1 MQINLQD
8 HIKVVTNYNFKL
20 LRNEVLLQE
29 VNTHNILTNAFWL
42 GRSDYSYNVRGIQSC
57 EIKLGKGSGTPQ
69 TSDTDLFQ
77 PLWQKAKDSTSSSYH
92 ARTSESNE
100 EWIQLTNKYTFP
112 ANTTYVGT
120 ITECGLYDGYRLLST
135 HALLL
140 DAEGNPISIEKT
152 DLDVL
157 IIEVTIRL
165 YFTENASI
173 KMIRA
178 DHTPFW
184 THLFSGDSA
193 TACLHYTNNLEVLW
207 SIQDSLDG
215 NEMYLTNFARGN
227 SYDWNSYLST
237 AICNGKQNIPI
248 TTPRELTFNAARL
261 GTDWPVTGQHFI
273 KGLRIMRSF
282 IIPFPNTDIFPAYNI
297 TGMDVGIGDGATT
310 EFICPMNYFVKDTDK
325 IYIDGILQTRGVDY
339 IVESDNNN
347 QMLPELMA
355 CNDAIITGGYYEID
369 SSYNNNYHAPVFR
382 AVLNATKLT
391 GFNSYGFYAAGN
403 KATYATMFDKD
414 RPLFIDMQKE
424 VKVNTFQIGSS
435 YSAST
440 SNGGVKYT
448 LSYSDDG
455 VDYVELATIIKT
467 TNSVAKVVFDT
478 ITKRYFKVAIEYVSN
493 TSNVSSSAYSS
504 TTESGSTYSAAV
516 DKNNLCLLGYVGH
529 GIQFTNPPAE
539 GAVITMDAT
548 TDLPMKNEN
557 FVFDTTLKLS
567 Y

>member
-29 VNTHNILTNAFWL
+29 VNTHNILTNAFWT
-42 GRSDYSYNVRGIQSC
+42 GGSNNSYRATGIQSC
-57 EIKLGKGSGTPQ
+57 DIVLGKGSGTPK
-69 TSDTDLFQ
+69 TSDTALFQ

-112 ANTTYVGT
+112 ANTTYVDT
-120 ITECGLYDGYRLLST
+120 ITECGLYDQYRLLST

-165 YFTENASI
+165 YFTENESI

-184 THLFSGDSA
+184 THLFSAESGA
-193 TACLHYTNNLEVLW
+193 YLHNTNNLEVLW
-207 SIQDSLDG
+207 SIRDSLDG
-215 NEMYLTNFARGN
+215 NEMYLNNFSRG
-227 SYDWNSYLST
+227 SASDWNSYLST
-237 AICNGKQNIPI
+237 AICNGKQKTPI

-273 KGLRIMRSF
+273 RGLRIMRSF

-297 TGMDVGIGDGATT
+297 TGMDVGIGDGETT

-369 SSYNNNYHAPVFR
+369 SSRNNNLYAPVFR

-391 GFNSYGFYAAGN
+391 GFNSYGFYSAGN

-424 VKVNTFQIGSS
+424 VKVNTFQIGSN
-435 YSAST
+435 YYYNT

-467 TNSVAKVVFDT
+467 TNSVAKVAFDT

-493 TSNVSSSAYSS
+493 TSNVSSGAYSN
-504 TTESGSTYSAAV
+504 TIESGSTYSAAV
-516 DKNNLCLLGYVGH
+516 DKNYLCLLGYVGH

>member
-8 HIKVVTNYNFKL
+8 HVKVVTNYNFKL
-20 LRNEVLLQE
+20 FRNEVLLQE
-29 VNTHNILTNAFWL
+29 VNTHNILTNPFWI
-42 GRSDYSYNVRGIQSC
+42 GNSSYYYHDSGIQSC
-57 EIKLGKGSGTPQ
+57 NIKLGSGSGTP
-69 TSDTDLFQ
+69 TASDSDLFH
-77 PLWQKAKDSTSSSYH
+77 PLWEKTKDSTSSNYH
-92 ARTSESNE
+92 ARTAESNE
-100 EWIQLTNKYTFP
+100 EWIQLTNTYTFP

-120 ITECGLYDGYRLLST
+120 ITECGLYIFLKGLCT

-165 YFTENASI
+165 YFTENENI

-178 DHTPFW
+178 DHTTFW
-184 THLFSGDSA
+184 THLFSNDSGG
-193 TACLHYTNNLEVLW
+193 CIHNNNDLEVLW
-207 SIQDSLDG
+207 SVQDSLDG
-215 NEMYLTNFARGN
+215 NEMYLNSTSRGEAYN
-227 SYDWNSYLST
+227 WNSYLST
-237 AICNGKQNIPI
+237 AICNGKQSIPI
-248 TTPRELTFNAARL
+248 TTPRELTFNTARL

-282 IIPFPNTDIFPAYNI
+282 IITFPNTDIFPAYDI
-297 TGMDVGIGDGATT
+297 TGMDVGIGDGETT
-310 EFICPMNYFVKDTDK
+310 EFTCPMNYFVTDTDK
-325 IYIDGILQTRGVDY
+325 IYIDDILQTRGVDY

-355 CNDAIITGGYYEID
+355 CNDAIITGGYYQINE
-369 SSYNNNYHAPVFR
+369 YNNNTYAPVFR

-391 GFNSYGFYAAGN
+391 GYTDSGFQQAGN
-403 KATYATMFDKD
+403 RATYVTMFDKD

-424 VKVNTFQIGSS
+424 VKVNTFQIGSVYNYDTS
-435 YSAST
+435 Y
-440 SNGGVKYT
+440 GGIKYT

-455 VDYVELATIIKT
+455 VDYVELTTIIKT
-467 TNSVAKVVFDT
+467 TNAVAKVTFNT
-478 ITKRYFKVAIEYVSN
+478 ITKRYFKVAIEHVSS
-493 TSNVSSSAYSS
+493 TSNVSSGAYSNTVEASSAYS
-504 TTESGSTYSAAV
+504 EAV
-516 DKNNLCLLGYVGH
+516 NKNNLCLLGYVGR

>member
-29 VNTHNILTNAFWL
+29 VNTHNILTNAFWV
-42 GRSDYSYNVRGIQSC
+42 GSSDQSYYVKGIQSC
-57 EIKLGKGSGTPQ
+57 DIKLGKGSGTPK

-112 ANTTYVGT
+112 ANTTYADT
-120 ITECGLYDGYRLLST
+120 ITECGLYDTYRKLST

-165 YFTENASI
+165 YFTENESI

-184 THLFSGDSA
+184 THLFSA
-193 TACLHYTNNLEVLW
+193 ETQACLHYTNNLEILW

-215 NEMYLTNFARGN
+215 NEMYLNNFAAGN
-227 SYDWNSYLST
+227 AYEWNSYLST

-248 TTPRELTFNAARL
+248 TTPKELTFNAARL
-261 GTDWPVTGQHFI
+261 GTDWPITGQHFI

-282 IIPFPNTDIFPAYNI
+282 IIPFPNTNIFPAYNI
-297 TGMDVGIGDGATT
+297 TGMDVGIGDGKTT

-355 CNDAIITGGYYEID
+355 CNDAIITGGYYQID
-369 SSYNNNYHAPVFR
+369 SSYNNNLSVPVFR

-391 GFNSYGFYAAGN
+391 GSSSYGFYAAGN

-424 VKVNTFQIGSS
+424 VKVNTFQIGSN
-435 YSAST
+435 YYYST

-467 TNSVAKVVFDT
+467 TNSVAKVTFDT

-493 TSNVSSSAYSS
+493 TSNVSSGAYSN
-504 TTESGSTYSAAV
+504 TTEATSDYSAAV

-557 FVFDTTLKLS
+557 FVFDTTLKFS

>member
-8 HIKVVTNYNFKL
+8 HVKVVTNYNFKL
-20 LRNEVLLQE
+20 FRNEVLLQE
-29 VNTHNILTNAFWL
+29 VNTHNILTNNFWIV
-42 GRSDYSYNVRGIQSC
+42 GVSIQSC
-57 EIKLGKGSGTPQ
+57 DIKLGSGSGTP
-69 TSDTDLFQ
+69 TASDSNLFH
-77 PLWQKAKDSTSSSYH
+77 PLWTKTKDSTSSNYH
-92 ARTSESNE
+92 ARTAESNE
-100 EWIQLTNKYTFP
+100 EWIQLTNTYTFP

-120 ITECGLYDGYRLLST
+120 ITECGLYRNNLCT

-152 DLDVL
+152 DLDML

-165 YFTENASI
+165 YFTENENI

-178 DHTPFW
+178 DHTTFW
-184 THLFSGDSA
+184 THLFSYDWMGCIS
-193 TACLHYTNNLEVLW
+193 YNNNLEVLW
-207 SIQDSLDG
+207 SVQDSLDG
-215 NEMYLTNFARGN
+215 NEMYLNVFTAGAAYN
-227 SYDWNSYLST
+227 WNSYLST
-237 AICNGKQNIPI
+237 AICNGKQSIPI

-282 IIPFPNTDIFPAYNI
+282 IITFPNTDIFPAYDI
-297 TGMDVGIGDGATT
+297 TGMDVGIGDGETT
-310 EFICPMNYFVKDTDK
+310 EFTCPMNYFVTDTDK

-355 CNDAIITGGYYEID
+355 CNDAIITGGYYQID
-369 SSYNNNYHAPVFR
+369 KYNNNFYVPVFR
-382 AVLNATKLT
+382 AVLNDTKLT
-391 GFNSYGFYAAGN
+391 GYSDSGFRAAGN
-403 KATYATMFDKD
+403 RATYVTMFDKD

-424 VKVNTFQIGSS
+424 VKVNTFQIGSVYS
-435 YSAST
+435 YST
-440 SNGGVKYT
+440 SYGGIKYT

-455 VDYVELATIIKT
+455 VDYVELTTIIKT
-467 TNSVAKVVFDT
+467 TNAVAKVTFNT
-478 ITKRYFKVAIEYVSN
+478 ITKRYFKVAIEYVSS
-493 TSNVSSSAYSS
+493 TSNVSSNTYMHGTAASS
-504 TTESGSTYSAAV
+504 DYSAAV

-557 FVFDTTLKLS
+557 FVFDTTLKFS

>member
-29 VNTHNILTNAFWL
+29 VNTHNILTNTFWL
-42 GRSDYSYNVRGIQSC
+42 GRSGYASHVRGIQSC
-57 EIKLGKGSGTPQ
+57 EIALGKGSGTPK
-69 TSDTDLFQ
+69 TSDTALFQ

-100 EWIQLTNKYTFP
+100 EWIQLTNKYTIP

-120 ITECGLYDGYRLLST
+120 ITECGLYHYSRLLCT

-165 YFTENASI
+165 YFTENESI

-184 THLFSGDSA
+184 THLFSGDDEK
-193 TACLHYTNNLEVLW
+193 ACLHYTNNLEVLW

-215 NEMYLTNFARGN
+215 NEMYLNNFSRGF
-227 SYDWNSYLST
+227 SPAWNSYLST
-237 AICNGKQNIPI
+237 AICNGKQDIPI

-282 IIPFPNTDIFPAYNI
+282 IISFPNTDIFPAYNI
-297 TGMDVGIGDGATT
+297 TGMDVGIGDGETT

-339 IVESDNNN
+339 IVENDNNN

-355 CNDAIITGGYYEID
+355 CNDAIITGGYYQID
-369 SSYNNNYHAPVFR
+369 SYNNNFDAPVFR
-382 AVLNATKLT
+382 AVLNASKIT
-391 GFNSYGFYAAGN
+391 GFNDSGFRGAGN

-424 VKVNTFQIGSS
+424 VKVNTFQIGSG
-435 YSAST
+435 YNCST
-440 SNGGVKYT
+440 FHGGVKYT

-455 VDYVELATIIKT
+455 VNYVELATIIKT
-467 TNSVAKVVFDT
+467 TYTVSKVTFDT
-478 ITKRYFKVAIEYVSN
+478 ITKRYFKVTIEYVSD
-493 TSNVSSSAYSS
+493 TSNVSSNAYER
-504 TTESGSTYSAAV
+504 TIESDIIYSAAV

>member
-8 HIKVVTNYNFKL
+8 HIKVVTNYNLKL

-29 VNTHNILTNAFWL
+29 VNTHNILTNTFWL
-42 GRSDYSYNVRGIQSC
+42 GRSDQAYYVKGIQSC
-57 EIKLGKGSGTPQ
+57 DIKLGKGSGTPN

-112 ANTTYVGT
+112 ANTTYVDT
-120 ITECGLYDGYRLLST
+120 ITECGLYDTFRSLCT

-165 YFTENASI
+165 YFTENESI

-184 THLFSGDSA
+184 THLFSAEPQG
-193 TACLHYTNNLEVLW
+193 CLHYTNNLEILW

-215 NEMYLTNFARGN
+215 NEMYLNNFSAGN
-227 SYDWNSYLST
+227 AYEWNSYLST

-248 TTPRELTFNAARL
+248 TTSRELTFNTARL
-261 GTDWPVTGQHFI
+261 GTDWPITGQHFI

-282 IIPFPNTDIFPAYNI
+282 IITFPNTDIFPAYNI

-339 IVESDNNN
+339 IVENDNNN

-355 CNDAIITGGYYEID
+355 CNDAIITGGYYQID
-369 SSYNNNYHAPVFR
+369 SSYNNNLSAPVFR

-391 GFNSYGFYAAGN
+391 GFSSYGFYAAGN
-403 KATYATMFDKD
+403 KATYTTMFDKD

-424 VKVNTFQIGSS
+424 VKVNTFQIGSN
-435 YSAST
+435 YYYNT

-467 TNSVAKVVFDT
+467 TNSVAKVTFDT
-478 ITKRYFKVAIEYVSN
+478 ITKRYFKVAIKYVSN
-493 TSNVSSSAYSS
+493 TSNVSSGAYSN
-504 TTESGSTYSAAV
+504 TTTATSDYSAAV

-539 GAVITMDAT
+539 GAIITMDAT

>member
-29 VNTHNILTNAFWL
+29 VNTHNILTNNFWI
-42 GRSDYSYNVRGIQSC
+42 GNRSYYYSDKGIQSC
-57 EIKLGKGSGTPQ
+57 DIKLGSGSGTP
-69 TSDTDLFQ
+69 TASDSNLFH
-77 PLWQKAKDSTSSSYH
+77 PLWQKTKDSTSSNYH
-92 ARTSESNE
+92 ARTAESNE
-100 EWIQLTNKYTFP
+100 EWIQLTNTYTFP

-120 ITECGLYDGYRLLST
+120 ITECGLYSIVKGLCT

-165 YFTENASI
+165 YFTENENI

-178 DHTPFW
+178 DHTTFW
-184 THLFSGDSA
+184 THLFSYDWMG
-193 TACLHYTNNLEVLW
+193 CIQNNNNLEVLW
-207 SIQDSLDG
+207 SVQDSLDG
-215 NEMYLTNFARGN
+215 NEMYLNRLARGDAYN
-227 SYDWNSYLST
+227 WNSYLST
-237 AICNGKQNIPI
+237 AICNGKQSIPI
-248 TTPRELTFNAARL
+248 TTPRELTFNTARL

-282 IIPFPNTDIFPAYNI
+282 IITFPNTDIFPAYDI
-297 TGMDVGIGDGATT
+297 TGMDVGIGDGETT
-310 EFICPMNYFVKDTDK
+310 EFTCPMNYFVTDTDK

-355 CNDAIITGGYYEID
+355 CNDAIITGGYYQINEY
-369 SSYNNNYHAPVFR
+369 SNNNVYAPVFR
-382 AVLNATKLT
+382 AVLNATKIT
-391 GFNSYGFYAAGN
+391 GYSDSGFQEAGN
-403 KATYATMFDKD
+403 RATYATMFDKD

-424 VKVNTFQIGSS
+424 VKVNTFQIGSVYNYDTS
-435 YSAST
+435 Y
-440 SNGGVKYT
+440 GGIKYT

-455 VDYVELATIIKT
+455 VDYVELTTIIKT
-467 TNSVAKVVFDT
+467 TNAVAKVTFNT
-478 ITKRYFKVAIEYVSN
+478 ITKRYFKVAIEHVSS
-493 TSNVSSSAYSS
+493 TSNVSSGAYYNTVEASS
-504 TTESGSTYSAAV
+504 NYSEAV
-516 DKNNLCLLGYVGH
+516 NKNNLCLLGYVGR